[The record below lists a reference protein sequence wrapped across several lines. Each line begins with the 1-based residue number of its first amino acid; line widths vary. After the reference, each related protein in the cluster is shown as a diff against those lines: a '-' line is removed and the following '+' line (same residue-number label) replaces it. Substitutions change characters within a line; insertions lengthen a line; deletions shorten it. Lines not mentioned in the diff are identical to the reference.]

1 MKEKGF
7 TLIELI
13 GVIVL
18 LAIIILIT
26 YPSIVNIIKKSNNKI
41 NSATS
46 ALIISGAKNM
56 VDENKNSYPLTNGN
70 VYCPTIE
77 DLVNKG
83 YVISDLETGN
93 GNKID
98 TKQYVKINVQN
109 NKYQYEITKTC
120 IEKK

>member
-1 MKEKGF
+1 M
-7 TLIELI
+7 IS
-13 GVIVL
+13 
-18 LAIIILIT
+18 ILH
-26 YPSIVNIIKKSNNKI
+26 YHK
-41 NSATS
+41 
-46 ALIISGAKNM
+46 
-56 VDENKNSYPLTNGN
+56 NKNSYPLTDGN

-93 GNKID
+93 GNKVD

-109 NKYQYEITKTC
+109 SKYQYEITKTC

>member
-41 NSATS
+41 DSATS

-70 VYCPTIE
+70 IYCVTIKS
-77 DLVNKG
+77 LINKG

-93 GNKID
+93 GNKINTD
-98 TKQYVKINVQN
+98 PEQHK
-109 NKYQYEITKTC
+109 
-120 IEKK
+120 

>member
-13 GVIVL
+13 GVIAL
-18 LAIIILIT
+18 LAIITLIT
-26 YPSIVNIIKKSNNKI
+26 YPAIVGIIKRSNNKI
-41 NSATS
+41 DSATS

-70 VYCPTIE
+70 VYCPKIE
-77 DLVNKG
+77 DLINKG

-93 GNKID
+93 GNKVD

-120 IEKK
+120 TEKK